1 VDPGISTNTGIAIV
15 NPNTANATIT
25 LVLRDSQG
33 VVIAVRSFILGGQQ
47 QISRFVT
54 QLFFGTAELAVPFS
68 GLVFISSDAPIGVL
82 GLAFIGPS
90 FTSLPVATQLGSNS
104 VGVVNTG
111 TTVGGLNTPT
121 PPTIN
126 PLLPPPVPLFPITGI
141 APPLVNSTGLVPN
154 TTPTSA
160 TGGGGTIGVVNSTP
174 VTPGI
179 GLVGIGALLLPQVA
193 SGGGWVTRIVIANT
207 STVD

>member
-1 VDPGISTNTGIAIV
+1 
-15 NPNTANATIT
+15 TANATIT
-25 LVLRDSQG
+25 LVLRDPQG
-33 VVIAVRSFILGGQQ
+33 VVLAVRSFILGGQQ

-82 GLAFIGPS
+82 GLSFIGPS
-90 FTSLPVATQLGSNS
+90 FTSLPVDIQLGYNS
-104 VGVVNTG
+104 A
-111 TTVGGLNTPT
+111 GLHNGPPLGSSNTPP

-126 PLLPPPVPLFPITGI
+126 PFLPPPVPLFPTTGV

-160 TGGGGTIGVVNSTP
+160 TGGGGTIGIVNSTP
-174 VTPGI
+174 V
-179 GLVGIGALLLPQVA
+179 
-193 SGGGWVTRIVIANT
+193 
-207 STVD
+207 